1 MKKVHNLSS
10 TLEIIFLSS
19 NLKGVIPSHDD
30 PMIISAIMVN
40 TKVKKVFVDQGSL
53 ADSIFRNVFNKLGL
67 KNSDLHTYKEE
78 LNGFSEEKVHPN
90 RYITLHLTLVTWPK
104 MVMVDFLVV
113 DCPSAYNVIL
123 GMPTL
128 NKIRVVISTTCLTM
142 KFFTDDGE
150 ITTIKANQ
158 VEVRRCY
165 NVSMEIQKGKK
176 EESGNCSRL
185 PNSSKVLMVNLDTRG
200 WQEMKRPEPNRE
212 LEVILIG

>member
-1 MKKVHNLSS
+1 
-10 TLEIIFLSS
+10 
-19 NLKGVIPSHDD
+19 
-30 PMIISAIMVN
+30 MIISAIMVN

-78 LNGFSEEKVHPN
+78 LNV
-90 RYITLHLTLVTWPK
+90 ILVVTWPK

-113 DCPSAYNVIL
+113 DCLSAYNVIL

-128 NKIRVVISTTCLTM
+128 NKIGVVISTTCLTM